1 MENGNA
7 ESPKFAFERRTHPR
21 FMVEL
26 PVEYRRSNDS
36 KLRPGHTV
44 NFSEEGLMVLVS
56 EQIEMGESLE
66 MKIYFSAASGLV
78 TISAT
83 VKVIWVDMEP
93 KENGYYRFGM
103 GYVDISPS
111 DMESLKGFLNM
122 YADPHQ
128 AAVELNSRAG
138 SPLNT
143 GKSSAPE
150 RPAQTLAKI
159 SAILVFLKSILGLGR
174 RAMGKGRRR

>member
-1 MENGNA
+1 MENDKA
-7 ESPKFAFERRTHPR
+7 ERPQFAFERRMHPR

-36 KLRPGHTV
+36 RLRPGHTL
-44 NFSEEGLMVLVS
+44 NFSEGGLMVLVS
-56 EQIEMGESLE
+56 EQIEIGESLE
-66 MKIYFSAASGLV
+66 MKIYFSSACGLV
-78 TISAT
+78 TIAAT
-83 VKVIWVDMEP
+83 MKVIRADMEA

-103 GYVDISPS
+103 RYVDISPA
-111 DMESLKGFLNM
+111 DMESLKGFLKM

-138 SPLNT
+138 SRLNM

-159 SAILVFLKSILGLGR
+159 PAILVILKSILTLGR
-174 RAMGKGRRR
+174 RAMGKGRSR